1 MFSRIISLVLVL
13 ALVVAGFWGYR
24 EHKEKQALLLKAE
37 NQYQR
42 AFHDLSD
49 HMNRIQDELGKS
61 LAVNSKQQLT
71 PALTE
76 TWRMASEARND
87 IGQLPLSLMPLNKTM
102 EFISDV
108 GNYSYQVAVRNEN
121 KQALN
126 EQEWQTLQKLYT
138 RSKEIENQLAD
149 LQTAVITK
157 NLRWMDAETAL
168 AQTDKKT
175 DNQIVDGF
183 RAMEKTVEQQK
194 PLSFGP
200 TMDRMKVNSKL
211 DAKTLTGNDVTPEQ
225 AASMIQK
232 WRGLDSTKNI
242 SVKRNGKGELYPS
255 YSITYTAPDKHKE
268 FFEMTV
274 KGGNITW
281 FMNQRQVGNESLDLA
296 QGENFAVNWLKAHGI
311 DASAVVKTE
320 TYDNVGVYEVVG
332 LKNGVRIYPD
342 EVTVEVALDTGEVVG
357 LNARDYVFHH
367 KQNRSIPQTK
377 VTKAK
382 AQKMVSSKVQ
392 VQESNLAL
400 VLNDAKQEE
409 LAYEFIGT
417 MDQDTFK
424 IYISAID
431 GQEVGVEKVR

>member
-1 MFSRIISLVLVL
+1 MFSRITSLLLAL

-87 IGQLPLSLMPLNKTM
+87 IGQLPLTLMPLNKTM

-108 GNYSYQVAVRNEN
+108 GNYTYQVAVRNEE

-126 EQEWQTLQKLYT
+126 DQEWQTLQKLYT
-138 RSKEIENQLAD
+138 RSKDIENQLGD
-149 LQTAVITK
+149 LQSAVISK

-175 DNQIVDGF
+175 DNQILDGF
-183 RAMEKTVEQQK
+183 QAMEKSVEQQK

-200 TMDRMKVNSKL
+200 TMERMKVNSKP
-211 DAKTLTGNDVTPEQ
+211 DAKTLAGDDVTPEK
-225 AASMIQK
+225 AAGIIQK

-255 YSITYTAPDKHKE
+255 YSVSYSAPDGHKE
-268 FFEMTV
+268 FFEVTV
-274 KGGNITW
+274 KGGYITW
-281 FMNQRQVGNESLDLA
+281 YMNERKVGNESLDLA

-311 DASAVVKTE
+311 EASGVVKTE
-320 TYDNVGVYEVVG
+320 TYDSVGVYEVVG

-342 EVTVEVALDTGEVVG
+342 KVAVEVALDTGEVVG

-367 KQNRSIPQTK
+367 KPNRSIPQVK
-377 VTKAK
+377 VSKQQ

-400 VLNDAKQEE
+400 VINDAKQEE
-409 LAYEFIGT
+409 LSYEFVGT

-424 IYISAID
+424 IYISALD
-431 GQEVGVEKVR
+431 GKEVGVEKVR